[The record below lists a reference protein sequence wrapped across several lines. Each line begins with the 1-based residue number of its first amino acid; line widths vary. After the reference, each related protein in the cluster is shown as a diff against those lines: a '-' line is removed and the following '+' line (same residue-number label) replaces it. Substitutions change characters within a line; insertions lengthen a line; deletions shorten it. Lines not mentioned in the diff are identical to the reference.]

1 MKKLGLAAM
10 AMAMAMAMAGC
21 GGDDDDGPAVDG
33 GTVVDGAMTMLD
45 GAMTT
50 VDGATTTDGAV
61 GACTPLPT
69 AALPLT
75 IEGDTTGQ
83 PVWTIPSMPTGAT
96 CPFTM
101 FRTLATY
108 KNVPRVAHV
117 FCNTGTTAKSI
128 TLVMEGMTI
137 GRSLTDPMLFIYPGA
152 PPVANELQCAT
163 FGDDI
168 SPTDDDAQITNFSVA
183 AGATITVYATSLQND
198 FAGTYRLTI
207 SAQ

>member
-1 MKKLGLAAM
+1 MKKLGFAM
-10 AMAMAMAMAGC
+10 LMLGAVLAGC

-33 GTVVDGAMTMLD
+33 STVVDGAISMID
-45 GAMTT
+45 GAITT
-50 VDGATTTDGAV
+50 VDAATTTDGAV

-75 IEGDTTGQ
+75 IEGDTTGA
-83 PVWTIPSMPTGAT
+83 PVWTIPSMPANAM

-101 FRTLATY
+101 FRMLATY

-117 FCNTGTTAKSI
+117 FCNTGAAAKSV
-128 TLVMEGMTI
+128 TMVMEGMSI
-137 GRSLTDPMLFIYPGA
+137 GRSLTDPMLFVYPGA
-152 PPVANELQCAT
+152 PPVANELQCVT

-198 FAGTYRLTI
+198 FAGTYRLTV
-207 SAQ
+207 STQ

>member
-1 MKKLGLAAM
+1 MLVLGGVL
-10 AMAMAMAMAGC
+10 AGC

-33 GTVVDGAMTMLD
+33 STVVDGAMTVID

-50 VDGATTTDGAV
+50 VDAATTTDGAV

-75 IEGDTTGQ
+75 IEGTTVGA
-83 PVWTIPSMPTGAT
+83 PVWTIPSMPTNAT

-101 FRTLATY
+101 FRMLATY

-117 FCNTGTTAKSI
+117 FCNNGTVAKSV
-128 TLVMEGMTI
+128 TMVMEGMSI
-137 GRSLTDPMLFIYPGA
+137 GRSLTDPMLFVYPGA
-152 PPVANELQCAT
+152 PPVANELMCVT

-168 SPTDDDAQITNFSVA
+168 STTDDDAQIMNFSVA

-198 FAGTYRLTI
+198 FSGTYRLTV
-207 SAQ
+207 STQ